1 MSDRLY
7 PSVLSEIEH
16 TVNSSTHRNT
26 SGVVVSGS
34 ECTECLALDI
44 FNDSGFRI
52 VFLFRLTEEPVHS
65 VLHAR
70 SDVDVFECSEVRK
83 SDLEIVSHS
92 VLELIKK
99 ARLLEFRS
107 LEIDPVLE

>member
-1 MSDRLY
+1 MSDSLY

-26 SGVVVSGS
+26 SGVVVCCAERAES
-34 ECTECLALDI
+34 LALYV
-44 FNDSGFRI
+44 FYPVCLRV
-52 VFLFRLTEEPVHS
+52 VFLFGLTEEPVHS
-65 VLHAR
+65 ISDAR
-70 SDVDVFECSEVRK
+70 SDVDVFEGSEVRK